1 MKKHSLKLYSFQ
13 ILSLCL
19 SLVIAIPTLALI
31 DKEDQKRRAIIDQ
44 LKNLSLEDLIQVE
57 TFNPEAGLAGRKVQ
71 KLSET
76 AAALFVIT
84 QEDIRRAGITHLAE
98 ALRMVPGMQVA
109 RWDAH
114 QWGISARGF
123 NEQWASK
130 LLVMIDGRTVYSP
143 MRSEVNWDTQDL
155 LMEDVER
162 IEVIRGPGASLWG
175 ANAVN
180 GIINIIT
187 KSTED
192 TQGNLITTYLG
203 QGEER
208 AIVGMRHGG
217 EVGDRGHY
225 RVYGKFYEHDTFVD
239 AQGQEHENG
248 WKMKHGGFR
257 LDWEHSSRDT
267 MNLQGNIYD
276 GFAQQSVQIDNRQQT
291 EMSGGSLLARWQRD
305 LTNGEIILQ
314 TYYDLSQRKESSYDE
329 DRGIYDID
337 FQHRWEVSERHE
349 FLWGLGFR
357 YSHDNI
363 DALPPLNYT
372 PQKRKDSLFSA
383 FVQSEF
389 KIPFDG
395 VNENEMTENGWGDLR
410 LILGSKFEQNDYT
423 GFEIQPTARLLWN
436 KNDKHIFWAAISRA
450 VRTPSRTDADFL
462 LNVELPNTRLLIQ
475 GNPELKSEVLLAYEL
490 GYRFNLINQ
499 FLLDVNLFYNDYDK
513 LRSSETTV
521 KPFPPPPSLMFKGDN
536 QMDGEVYGL
545 EIATHWQVSEAWKLI
560 GTYSYLDMQLHR
572 KPTSND
578 TNAELSEGNSPHHQA
593 SLRSL
598 FNLSHSLEFDTALY
612 YVDNVP
618 NQNVAHYTRFDVR
631 LGWQPQPSLQLSL
644 GMRNLFDK
652 QHHEFGTGERGISF
666 NEVQRA
672 VYMQLKYQFE

>member
-1 MKKHSLKLYSFQ
+1 MTMFIIKLILLFSFSLWSATTAFAQ
-13 ILSLCL
+13 EIE
-19 SLVIAIPTLALI
+19 AEAEERLI
-31 DKEDQKRRAIIDQ
+31 EQ
-44 LKNLSLEDLIQVE
+44 LKSLNLEELTEVRIFD
-57 TFNPEAGLAGRKVQ
+57 PEAGLAARKVQ
-71 KLSET
+71 RLTDT

-109 RWDAH
+109 RWDTH
-114 QWGISARGF
+114 QWAISARGF

-187 KSTED
+187 KSTKN
-192 TQGNLITTYLG
+192 TQGNLVTTYVG
-203 QGEER
+203 KGSER
-208 AIVGMRHGG
+208 AIVGVRRGG
-217 EVGDRGHY
+217 KMGNQGHY

-239 AQGQEHENG
+239 AQGQKHENG
-248 WKMKHGGFR
+248 WKMKRGGFR
-257 LDWEHSSRDT
+257 LDWEHSNRDT
-267 MNLQGNIYD
+267 LNLQGNIYD
-276 GFAQQSVQIDNRQQT
+276 GSTQQYIDNRQQT
-291 EMSGGSLLARWQRD
+291 EMSGASLSARWQRD
-305 LTNGEIILQ
+305 LINGEFILQ
-314 TYYDLSQRKESSYDE
+314 TYYDLSQRKDSSYDE
-329 DRGIYDID
+329 NRGIYDID
-337 FQHRWEVSERHE
+337 FQHRWNVSKRHE

-363 DALPPLNYT
+363 DSLPPVNYT
-372 PQKRKDSLFSA
+372 PRERQDTLFSA
-383 FVQSEF
+383 FAQSEF
-389 KIPFDG
+389 KIPLDD
-395 VNENEMTENGWGDLR
+395 VNKMTENGWGDLR

-423 GFEIQPTARLLWN
+423 GFEVQPTARLLWN
-436 KNDKHIFWAAISRA
+436 KNDRHIFWAAISRA
-450 VRTPSRTDADFL
+450 VRTPSRTDANFS
-462 LNVELPNTRLLIQ
+462 LNVKSPDMRVLIQ

-490 GYRFNLINQ
+490 GYRFNLTNK
-499 FLLDVNLFYNDYDK
+499 FLLDTNIFYNDYDQ
-513 LRSSETTV
+513 LRTSETIYF
-521 KPFPPPPSLMFKGDN
+521 KPFPPPPFLVFKGDN
-536 QMDGEVYGL
+536 QMDGEVYGF
-545 EIATHWQVSEAWKLI
+545 EIATHWQVSKAWKLI

-572 KPTSND
+572 KPTSD
-578 TNAELSEGNSPHHQA
+578 DANAELSEDNSPHHQA

-598 FNLSHSLEFDTALY
+598 FNLSRSLEWDTTLY

-618 NQNVAHYTRFDVR
+618 NQNVASYTRFDVR

-644 GMRNLFDK
+644 GVRNLFDN

-672 VYMQLKYQFE
+672 VYMQLKYRF

>member
-1 MKKHSLKLYSFQ
+1 MLKLNLRMLQLFCLWLLLTMMTHSQAFIEPEEEQRQ
-13 ILSLCL
+13 IFEQLKSLSLDE
-19 SLVIAIPTLALI
+19 LI
-31 DKEDQKRRAIIDQ
+31 E
-44 LKNLSLEDLIQVE
+44 VE
-57 TFNPEAGLAGRKVQ
+57 IFNPESGLATRKIQ
-71 KLSET
+71 KLTKT

-84 QEDIRRAGITHLAE
+84 QDDIRRAGITHLAE

-109 RWDAH
+109 RWDTH
-114 QWGISARGF
+114 QWAISARGF

-187 KSTED
+187 KSTQS
-192 TQGNLITTYLG
+192 TQGNLVTTYVG

-217 EVGDRGHY
+217 KVGKQGHY
-225 RVYGKFYEHDTFVD
+225 RVYGKFYEHDTFID
-239 AQGQEHENG
+239 AQGQEHDNG
-248 WKMKHGGFR
+248 WEMKRGGFR
-257 LDWEHSSRDT
+257 LDWEESSRDT
-267 MNLQGNIYD
+267 MSLQGNIYD
-276 GFAQQSVQIDNRQQT
+276 GFAQQSVQKEARQQT
-291 EMSGGSLLARWQRD
+291 EMTGINLLAHWQRD
-305 LTNGEIILQ
+305 LTNGDITLQ
-314 TYYDLSQRKESSYDE
+314 TYYDLSQRKDASYDE

-357 YSHDNI
+357 YSHDHI
-363 DALPPLNYT
+363 DSLPPLNYT
-372 PQKRKDSLFSA
+372 PQKRQDTLFSA
-383 FVQSEF
+383 FAQSEF
-389 KIPFDG
+389 KIPLDDG
-395 VNENEMTENGWGDLR
+395 DENSENGEWQDLR

-423 GFEIQPTARLLWN
+423 GFEFQPTARLLWN
-436 KNDKHIFWAAISRA
+436 KSDRHILWSAISRA
-450 VRTPSRTDADFL
+450 VRTPSRTDSDFS
-462 LNVELPNTRLLIQ
+462 LNTEVPNMRFLIQ
-475 GNPELKSEVLLAYEL
+475 GNPELQSEVLLAYEL
-490 GYRFNLINQ
+490 GYRFNLINH
-499 FLLDVNLFYNDYDK
+499 FLLDMSLFYNDYDK
-513 LRSSETTV
+513 LRTSETIDF
-521 KPFPPPPSLMFKGDN
+521 KPFPPPAVLILKGDN
-536 QMDGEVYGL
+536 QMEGEVYGL
-545 EIATHWQVSEAWKLI
+545 EIATHWQVNKAWKLI

-572 KPTSND
+572 KATSND
-578 TNAELSEGNSPHHQA
+578 ANAELSEGNTPHHQA

-598 FNLSHSLEFDTALY
+598 FDLSNNLEGDIALY
-612 YVDNVP
+612 YVDNVST
-618 NQNVAHYTRFDVR
+618 QNVSHYTRFDVR

-644 GMRNLFDK
+644 GVRNLFDN

-672 VYMQLKYQFE
+672 FYMQLKYHF